1 MSQPKIALGSDHA
14 GFELKNRIK
23 QRLVSL
29 GFSVQDFGTDS
40 SLSMDYPDVAHPLA
54 SAIENNI
61 FQLGILL
68 CGSGNGVAITANRHQ
83 GVRAAICWLPV
94 LASLARQHNDANV
107 LVLPA
112 RFIDEEQAFVIVD
125 TFLSSSF
132 EGGRHQ
138 QRIAKISIT

>member
-23 QRLVSL
+23 QKLVSL

-54 SAIENNI
+54 IAIENNI

-112 RFIDEEQAFVIVD
+112 RFINEEQAFEIVD

-138 QRIAKISIT
+138 QRIAKISI

>member
-138 QRIAKISIT
+138 QRIAKISI

>member
-23 QRLVSL
+23 EKLVSL
-29 GFSVQDFGTDS
+29 GFSVHDFGTDS

-112 RFIDEEQAFVIVD
+112 RFIDEEQAFEIVD

-132 EGGRHQ
+132 EGGGHQ
-138 QRIAKISIT
+138 QRIAKISI